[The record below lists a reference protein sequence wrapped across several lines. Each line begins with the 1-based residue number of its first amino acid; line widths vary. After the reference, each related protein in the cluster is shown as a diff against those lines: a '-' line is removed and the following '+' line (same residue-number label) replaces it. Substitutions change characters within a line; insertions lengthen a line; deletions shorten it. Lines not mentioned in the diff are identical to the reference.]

1 MKLKKSASVFGR
13 WLMSYIIMLGM
24 MILASFT
31 LYFYSYNVIN
41 QQQEHVNEIMIE
53 KIQTEV
59 DDYFDSAKA
68 AVISL
73 YLDSEVEKLMKK
85 RVDFDVE
92 DITVVYD
99 VYENL
104 RNKVISSEDFDSI
117 FVYFLHTD
125 TVLSD
130 KGHVSKELFYDLYY
144 KTDILSQEEIEEL
157 MKQHYFG
164 DVVCLKNSQGED
176 ELILLRNSFI
186 RGNNELD
193 ATIGVSFSCK
203 EIIKLMDELKWKE
216 NTEVFILNNEG
227 IICTNGTLGDILL
240 KDYTISEI
248 GEMESKE
255 IILLDERY
263 HVVSI
268 PSLDGELQY
277 VALTL
282 QKDIHEEAQKIQA
295 FMIILMAVC
304 LAIGVVIA
312 YVLTRINYNPLKRVM
327 DSFGEFNRKL
337 SDRDEYEWL
346 IDQKQLFYNERLEAK
361 QKINEKDKSLRQQY
375 LYRLVALP
383 YDNRYKQSF
392 QISTDRL
399 FEKPNVLVAL
409 FYVEVLNQESI
420 YAKMDRNLER
430 FVFANVLEELLAGRI
445 NVEFVDLADSFAC
458 IINSEKDLSE
468 IKEILEEVLD
478 IMQSFV
484 IKCMQIRISIV
495 FGSYQHGIDGVHLS
509 YMMAREAAEYRSF
522 MLDTQYIWY
531 DDIKN
536 RHTSYQYSAETE
548 QKIINAISVG
558 QAEDACIWI
567 DEVIESNYHNRE
579 ITLVMKKCL
588 VFEIIGTIIKGAEQ
602 GSRTEFILSYMDEK
616 FMPEYMD
623 KERVLNYLHGV
634 VNGLCEDIR
643 NNEMLVK
650 EDKQFGWQVIE
661 YVQNNYQNPDLNISI
676 TALHFGI
683 TPSYLSALFKEQT
696 GLNLLEYINHTR
708 VEQAKKLLE
717 EGCSLAEVCEQTGFR
732 SSGALIRVFK
742 KITGITPGQMKKMLG
757 QGNKE

>member
-1 MKLKKSASVFGR
+1 MKLKKGSSVFVK
-13 WLMSYIIMLGM
+13 WLISYIIMLGM

-41 QQQEHVNEIMIE
+41 QQQERVNGIMLE

-73 YLDSEVEKLMKK
+73 YMDSEVEKLMKK
-85 RVDFDVE
+85 KEKFDVT
-92 DITVVYD
+92 DNTLVYE

-104 RNKVISSEDFDSI
+104 RNKIISYEQFNSI

-130 KGHVSKELFYDLYY
+130 KGHISKDLFYELYYNNEKVSKESF
-144 KTDILSQEEIEEL
+144 EEL
-157 MKQHYFG
+157 MSKRHSG
-164 DVVCLKNSQGED
+164 DVVCLKNSRNQD
-176 ELILLRNSFI
+176 ELIFLRNSFA
-186 RGNNELD
+186 RDNSELD
-193 ATIGVSFSCK
+193 ATVGISVSSEK
-203 EIIKLMDELKWKE
+203 IVTLMEQLKWKE
-216 NTEVFILNNEG
+216 NTEVLIFNNQEIL
-227 IICTNGTLGDILL
+227 CTNGSLGDVLL
-240 KDYTISEI
+240 KEYSVEDILAA
-248 GEMESKE
+248 ESKKITLE
-255 IILLDERY
+255 NLRY
-263 HVVSI
+263 HIVSI
-268 PSLDGELQY
+268 PSSDEDLHY

-282 QKDIHEEAQKIQA
+282 QEDIHEEARKIQT
-295 FMIILMAVC
+295 FMVVLMTVC
-304 LAIGVVIA
+304 LAIGVLIA
-312 YVLTRINYNPLKRVM
+312 YLLTRINYNPLKRVM
-327 DSFGEFNRKL
+327 ASFGEFNRKL
-337 SDRDEYEWL
+337 SNKNEYEWL
-346 IDQKQLFYNERLEAK
+346 IDQKQIFHHENQEAK
-361 QKINEKDKSLRQQY
+361 REIEEKEKILRQQY

-383 YDNRYKQSF
+383 YDNRYKQRF
-392 QISTDRL
+392 HILDEKL
-399 FEKPNVLVAL
+399 FEKPNILVAL
-409 FYVEVLNQESI
+409 FYVESIDSESI

-430 FVFANVLEELLAGRI
+430 FVFTNVLEELLDGRMKI
-445 NVEFVDLADSFAC
+445 EFVDLADCFAC
-458 IINSEKDLSE
+458 IINSEKEVEE
-468 IKEILEEVLD
+468 IREILEEVLD
-478 IMQSFV
+478 IMQSFMA
-484 IKCMQIRISIV
+484 KCMQIRLSIV
-495 FGSYQHGIDGVHLS
+495 FGSYQNEVKDLHLS
-509 YMMAREAAEYRSF
+509 YLMAREAAEYRSSI
-522 MLDTQYIWY
+522 LDTQYIWY

-536 RHTSYQYSAETE
+536 RYTSYQYSADTE

-579 ITLVMKKCL
+579 ITLMMKKCL
-588 VFEIIGTIIKGAEQ
+588 VYEIMGTIIKGAEQ
-602 GSRTEFILSYMDEK
+602 GSRTDYILKYMDEK

-623 KERVLNYLHGV
+623 KECVLDYIHGV

-643 NNEMLVK
+643 NNDTLIR

-717 EGCSLAEVCEQTGFR
+717 EGCSLTEVCDKTGFR

-742 KITGITPGQMKKMLG
+742 KITGITPGQMKKMFG
-757 QGNKE
+757 QSNKE